1 MPPRNRTVVIG
12 VGIVGAQT
20 NGVGK
25 IDGRIGETLH
35 PQVYVTSRVIRRGAL
50 RIQFD
55 SPVEG
60 PQSIPEL
67 VPGGLIPSKVV
78 VIARVRFWGNGLS
91 RRRTFR
97 FANRAKP
104 AEGGHGGRLHG
115 AGVIGLRPI
124 RRDLR
129 FFRIQRFDP
138 EVTAALRPAINANF
152 PHGARS
158 TQYSVPAALAGKRE
172 HTWFM

>member
-104 AEGGHGGRLHG
+104 AEG
-115 AGVIGLRPI
+115 
-124 RRDLR
+124 DLR